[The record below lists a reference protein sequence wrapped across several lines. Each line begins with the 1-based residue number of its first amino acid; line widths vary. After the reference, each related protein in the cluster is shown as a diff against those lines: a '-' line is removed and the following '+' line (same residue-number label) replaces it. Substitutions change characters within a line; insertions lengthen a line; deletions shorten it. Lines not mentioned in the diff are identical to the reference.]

1 MCVALPKTASH
12 SQESPEDI
20 DVLPYFSF
28 RYWRLVFFFAR
39 AFLHLWILDYVIP
52 RIIGW
57 EIAQDT
63 ASERHRNL
71 AEDFRE
77 LAISMGGVLIKLG
90 QFLSSRVDI
99 MPPEVIEELSGLQ
112 DEVEPV
118 DYENIVEQIEQNL
131 GSHPEEIFTDFQRE
145 PVASASLG
153 QVHLA
158 GEVQDDP
165 HHRLQSRQ
173 KTAVK
178 IQRPNIREIIETD
191 LAAVEWLI
199 GWLKYIGFI
208 RRRADL
214 DALYN
219 QFSGTLREE
228 LNYKKEAKNAK
239 IFSDYHRDK
248 PGIDAPKPHW
258 ELTTHKVL
266 VLDQVEGI
274 KITDYEEL
282 EAAGISRTEVAKRVQ
297 QAYLEQIYVDGFF
310 HADPHPGNIFVR
322 PESDGLAGDE
332 GEPFTLIFVDFGM
345 VGTISA
351 GTRSQLR
358 QMLVAVINQDFERIV
373 TLAKELR
380 FLLPEADED
389 KVVGA
394 LEEVF
399 DRYYGVSLGEL
410 ANIDIDE
417 VEELISEFQDLLFEF
432 PFQMPQDFILLGR
445 CLGILNGLTTG
456 LDPDFEPVDQIE
468 DFARDLVGKEAG
480 PIPMNT
486 ITKQLIQ
493 WIYLFS
499 QLPSEVQEYVKQFEP
514 PIEVDLDQDKDQLER
529 LRGIRHAIH
538 RLTESVIAISS
549 VGGGYLVYPEEYYL
563 ALVLWSAGGV
573 LLVTSWIYRVNQ

>member
-1 MCVALPKTASH
+1 VATASP
-12 SQESPEDI
+12 SAQDPPDNGN
-20 DVLPYFSF
+20 VRPYFSL

-39 AFLHLWILDYVIP
+39 AFLHLWILDYVVP
-52 RIIGW
+52 RILGLDF
-57 EIAQDT
+57 AQDS

-99 MPPEVIEELSGLQ
+99 MPPEVIEELAGLQ

-118 DYENIVEQIEQNL
+118 EYEDIVEQIEKNL
-131 GSHPEEIFTDFQRE
+131 GAHPEEIFTDFQRE

-158 GEVQDDP
+158 GEVRDDP
-165 HHRLQSRQ
+165 HHRLRNRS

-178 IQRPNIREIIETD
+178 VQRPNIREIIETD

-214 DALYN
+214 DALYD
-219 QFSGTLREE
+219 QFSDTLRGE
-228 LNYKKEAKNAK
+228 LDYKQEAKNAN
-239 IFSDYHRDK
+239 IFSDYHQDE
-248 PGIDAPKPHW
+248 PGIQVPEPHW
-258 ELTTHKVL
+258 DLTTREVL

-274 KITDYEEL
+274 KITDYQEL
-282 EAAGISRTEVAKRVQ
+282 EAAGISRTEVARRVQ
-297 QAYLEQIYVDGFF
+297 QAYLEQIYVHGFF

-322 PESDGLAGDE
+322 PDPEGPEVDE
-332 GEPFTLIFVDFGM
+332 GKSFVLVFVDFGM

-373 TLAKELR
+373 SLAKELR
-380 FLLPEADED
+380 FLLPEANEQ

-394 LEEVF
+394 LEELF
-399 DRYYGVSLGEL
+399 DRYYGVTLGEL
-410 ANIDIDE
+410 ANVDIDE

-456 LDPDFEPVDQIE
+456 LDPDFKPVDQIE

-480 PIPMNT
+480 PIPMNAFT
-486 ITKQLIQ
+486 QQLIR
-493 WIYLFS
+493 WMYLFS
-499 QLPSEVQEYVKQFEP
+499 QLPSEVQEYVRQFEP
-514 PIEVDLDQDKDQLER
+514 PIDVEADLGDEHR
-529 LRGIRHAIH
+529 EGLRSIRHAVH
-538 RLTESVIAISS
+538 RLTETIIALSS
-549 VGGGYLVYPEEYYL
+549 VGGGYLAYPEEYYI
-563 ALVLWSAGGV
+563 ALVLWSAGGL

>member
-1 MCVALPKTASH
+1 MTTASSRTQDSH
-12 SQESPEDI
+12 EDVE
-20 DVLPYFSF
+20 VLPYFSL
-28 RYWRLVFFFAR
+28 RYWRLVLFFAR
-39 AFLHLWILDYVIP
+39 AFLHLWLLDYVVP
-52 RIIGW
+52 RILGLNF
-57 EIAQDT
+57 AQDT
-63 ASERHRNL
+63 ASERHRKL
-71 AEDFRE
+71 AQDFRE

-99 MPPEVIEELSGLQ
+99 MPPEVIEELAGLQ

-118 DYENIVEQIEQNL
+118 EYEKIAEQIEKNL
-131 GSHPEEIFTDFQRE
+131 GSPPEEIFTDFQRE

-158 GEVQDDP
+158 GEVKDDP
-165 HHRLQSRQ
+165 HHRMRNRR

-178 IQRPNIREIIETD
+178 VQRPNIREIIETD

-214 DALYN
+214 DALYE
-219 QFSGTLREE
+219 QFSGTLRGE
-228 LNYKKEAKNAK
+228 LNYKQEAKNAK
-239 IFSDYHRDK
+239 IFSDYHQDE
-248 PGIDAPKPHW
+248 PGIDVPEPHW
-258 ELTTHKVL
+258 ELTTREVL

-274 KITDYEEL
+274 KITDYDEL

-297 QAYLEQIYVDGFF
+297 EAYLEQIYVHGFF

-322 PESDGLAGDE
+322 PDPQGPEVDE
-332 GEPFTLIFVDFGM
+332 GESFRLIFVDFGM

-358 QMLVAVINQDFERIV
+358 QMLVAVINQDYERIV
-373 TLAKELR
+373 RLAKELR
-380 FLLPEADED
+380 FLLPEADEE

-394 LEEVF
+394 LEELF

-410 ANIDIDE
+410 ANVDLDE

-456 LDPDFEPVDQIE
+456 LDPDYKPVEEVE

-480 PIPMNT
+480 PIPMNAF
-486 ITKQLIQ
+486 TKQLIQ
-493 WIYLFS
+493 WMYLFS

-514 PIEVDLDQDKDQLER
+514 PIDVNVDQDAEHLER
-529 LRGIRHAIH
+529 LRGIRHAVH
-538 RLTESVIAISS
+538 RLTETVIALSS
-549 VGGGYLVYPEEYYL
+549 VGGGYLVYPEEYYM
-563 ALVLWSAGGV
+563 ALVLWSAGGI